1 MSAKLVKKEGYTVD
15 FEITVSPEL
24 FEEGMQ
30 KSYIKN
36 RNQIMIPG
44 FRKGKAPRKFIEK
57 LYGAEIFYE
66 DAVNEVLQTAYPE
79 AIKELELDPVSR
91 PDIDIKEIGAGKD
104 LVLTVKVDV
113 TPDVTLGDYKG
124 LKLEKVV
131 SEVTDAEVDAE
142 MTRMQERNAR
152 MVAVE
157 DRAAEMGD
165 IANIDYLG
173 TVDGVAFDGGK
184 AEGHDLELGSG
195 SFIPGFEE
203 GVVAMNIGDEKDIDV
218 TFPEEY
224 HAEDLKGK
232 AAVFHV
238 KLNKLQ
244 KKEIPALDDE
254 FAKDV
259 SEFDTLAELK
269 ADIKAKAQERKD
281 AQAKADLEN
290 KAVEAVV
297 EGMTVDVPPA
307 MIDERAGSMLQEFD
321 MQLRQQGMS
330 LEMYTQYTGMTIDSM
345 KEHYKTQAEASVKG
359 SLALEAIAK
368 AEKIEATDADVD
380 AELEKMAKGY
390 GMEVEKIKEIMGAQM
405 DAFRQ
410 ECVTRKTVEFLV
422 EKAKVTEVAEASEK
436 KPAAKKTAAKKT
448 TATKSTSAK
457 KTTAKKAED
466 GEAKPAAKK
475 TTTKK
480 AAAEGEE
487 KKTTA
492 KKTTAAK
499 STTAK
504 KTTTAKKAEDG
515 EKKPAA
521 KKTTTKK
528 AAAKKDEE

>member
-66 DAVNEVLQTAYPE
+66 DAVNEVLQKAYPE
-79 AIKELELDPVSR
+79 AIEELELDPVSR

-113 TPDVTLGDYKG
+113 TPDVTLGEYKG

-152 MVAVE
+152 MVTVE

-307 MIDERAGSMLQEFD
+307 MVDERAGSMLQEFD

-359 SLALEAIAK
+359 SLALDAIAK

-390 GMEVEKIKEIMGAQM
+390 GMEVEKIKEIMGGQM
-405 DAFRQ
+405 DAFKK
-410 ECVTRKTVEFLV
+410 ECATRKTVEFLV
-422 EKAKVTEVAEASEK
+422 ENAKVKEVAEATEK
-436 KPAAKKTAAKKT
+436 KPAAKKPA
-448 TATKSTSAK
+448 AK

-466 GEAKPAAKK
+466 GEKKPAAKK

-487 KKTTA
+487 KKTAA
-492 KKTTAAK
+492 KKPA
-499 STTAK
+499 AK

-528 AAAKKDEE
+528 AATKKDAE